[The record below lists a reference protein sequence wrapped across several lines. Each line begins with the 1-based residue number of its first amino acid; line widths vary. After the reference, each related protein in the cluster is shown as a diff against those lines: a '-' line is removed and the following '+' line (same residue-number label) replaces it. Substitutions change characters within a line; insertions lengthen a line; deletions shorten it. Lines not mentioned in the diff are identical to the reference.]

1 MMSARNTADIS
12 RRQFLRG
19 DLGTTRNPVR
29 PPWAASE
36 SLFSNLC
43 DRCDD
48 CIYACPERVIRFG
61 SGGFPEMDFSERGC
75 TLCGECVAACG
86 GKALTSDPRRDRP
99 WMLVAQIG
107 NECLANRNVVC
118 RSCGESCDARA
129 IRFRLR
135 AGGGGTAPARS
146 SGLHRLRLLRE
157 RVPGKSGAHG
167 RPPQWGGPYR
177 PSREEPLGMNVC
189 SCVVHTKPE
198 KAGDVARDLRRLS
211 GVEVHGG
218 EAEGKLV
225 VTVEDT
231 EVSLA
236 ADSLSAIG
244 AVKGVINTVLIYHY
258 GGEDIEESF
267 AEEGHP

>member
-1 MMSARNTADIS
+1 MSARNTADIS

-135 AGGGGTAPARS
+135 AGGAAQPRLDPQACTGCGSCVSVCPARAV
-146 SGLHRLRLLRE
+146 RMAALL
-157 RVPGKSGAHG
+157 
-167 RPPQWGGPYR
+167 
-177 PSREEPLGMNVC
+177 N
-189 SCVVHTKPE
+189 
-198 KAGDVARDLRRLS
+198 
-211 GVEVHGG
+211 
-218 EAEGKLV
+218 
-225 VTVEDT
+225 
-231 EVSLA
+231 
-236 ADSLSAIG
+236 
-244 AVKGVINTVLIYHY
+244 
-258 GGEDIEESF
+258 GEDRTDRHERSPWE
-267 AEEGHP
+267 